1 MAGAPRRPGRHH
13 VHVSDATPPP
23 PDDVVSYY
31 ETDVE
36 ARRLLR
42 GAGALEFARTKEIVC
57 RFLGA
62 PAVVADIGG
71 AVGHYAEWLATMG
84 HRVEL
89 VEPVPLHVER
99 ARQRAGE
106 PPRFGVHLADARALP
121 FPDETFDAVLLLG
134 PLYHLGEVEE
144 RARAL
149 TEARRVCKPGATVF
163 AAAISRFAGLLDA
176 ILDRRIDDDDVFAN
190 VRAEMQSGRRVGGA
204 RRTSPFPDAYFHL
217 PEELEAEICGVGF
230 EVVGVY
236 GVEGPGWLH
245 RNLGAAWED
254 ERMRGRLLV
263 VAQEAEAHPH
273 LRALSPHLLAVARRR
288 R

>member
-36 ARRLLR
+36 AR
-42 GAGALEFARTKEIVC
+42 
-57 RFLGA
+57 
-62 PAVVADIGG
+62 
-71 AVGHYAEWLATMG
+71 
-84 HRVEL
+84 
-89 VEPVPLHVER
+89 
-99 ARQRAGE
+99 
-106 PPRFGVHLADARALP
+106 
-121 FPDETFDAVLLLG
+121 
-134 PLYHLGEVEE
+134 
-144 RARAL
+144 
-149 TEARRVCKPGATVF
+149 
-163 AAAISRFAGLLDA
+163 
-176 ILDRRIDDDDVFAN
+176 
-190 VRAEMQSGRRVGGA
+190 
-204 RRTSPFPDAYFHL
+204 HL

-288 R
+288 RGSTSSP